1 MSTSFIL
8 IAKIERAHGIRGAVL
23 IRSFAQDPL
32 DFLSY
37 PLFDEQ
43 HHSVNIEVIGTVK
56 DRFICQFEGMT
67 TRTEAEKLKGMNLYT
82 SKDELPDLDDDE
94 FYYADLIGLKAE
106 SKEGIALGT
115 IEAVQNF
122 GAGDLLVLK
131 NEKGEELIP
140 FISDYVLDVSK
151 SNGKVILELPSWVDT
166 EKE

>member
-1 MSTSFIL
+1 MSTAYIL

-43 HHSVNIEVIGTVK
+43 HHPVYIEVIGTVK
-56 DRFICQFEGMT
+56 DRFICQFKNMT

-94 FYYADLIGLKAE
+94 FYHVDLIGLKAE
-106 SKEGIALGT
+106 TKEGIALGT

-140 FISDYVLDVSK
+140 FIKEYVLDVSK
-151 SNGKVILELPSWVDT
+151 SNGKVILELPSWVDAQ
-166 EKE
+166 KE

>member
-37 PLFDEQ
+37 SLFDE
-43 HHSVNIEVIGTVK
+43 HHHPVDVQVIGTVK
-56 DRFICQFEGMT
+56 DRFICQFKGIS
-67 TRTEAEKLKGMNLYT
+67 TRTDAEKLKGMNLYT
-82 SKDELPDLDDDE
+82 PKDELPELEDEE
-94 FYYADLIGLKAE
+94 FYHSDLIGLKAE
-106 SKEGIALGT
+106 TKDGVLIGT

-131 NEKGEELIP
+131 TEKGEELIP
-140 FISDYVLDVSK
+140 FIKDYVLDVSK
-151 SNGKVILELPSWVDT
+151 VNGKVILELPTWVEAQT
-166 EKE
+166 

>member
-1 MSTSFIL
+1 MSTALIL

-37 PLFDEQ
+37 TLLDE
-43 HHSVNIEVIGTVK
+43 HHKPVDIEIIGTVK
-56 DRFICQFEGMT
+56 DRFICQFKGMT

-82 SKDELPDLDDDE
+82 PKDELPDLDDDE
-94 FYYADLIGLKAE
+94 FYHTDLIGLKAE
-106 SKEGIALGT
+106 TKEGVVLGT

-131 NEKGEELIP
+131 TEKGEELIP
-140 FISDYVLDVSK
+140 FIKDYVLDVSK
-151 SNGKVILELPSWVDT
+151 VNGKVILELPSWVDT